1 MTGVPWALD
10 ELPRQLHPNPSGD
23 IFGMPPA
30 PRKQRVRKPKDLP
43 TISERPNQAH
53 HFNSSAPFNHNGSRA
68 PPNKSPLSQRVDAAR
83 SSTSLHRISGEGLG
97 SNEFGE
103 TARPEGRSSEER
115 DRDREREGSAPRKVQ
130 KGQINALAK
139 MLSALRR

>member
-23 IFGMPPA
+23 IFGMPP
-30 PRKQRVRKPKDLP
+30 RKQRVRKPKDLP
-43 TISERPNQAH
+43 TINERPGQSNVGGPSPTSPSYSN
-53 HFNSSAPFNHNGSRA
+53 FTSSKA
-68 PPNKSPLSQRVDAAR
+68 KSPLSQRTDASR
-83 SSTSLHRISGEGLG
+83 SSTSLHRNSLG
-97 SNEFGE
+97 SEGE
-103 TARPEGRSSEER
+103 RGEEGEER
-115 DRDREREGSAPRKVQ
+115 ADGTPRKVQ